1 MIPSGCGVQFLKMT
15 ARPLFPFAV
24 AGTLLLLPVAC
35 GTSKPATDL
44 QIRVHDSENARTYR
58 LSCEPDDG
66 TVPDPA
72 AACEALAARRGL
84 LVGGIGFGHPCPAGP
99 AWTEVVGSSRGKD
112 ISITF
117 SACNYVPGQAPEGDW
132 LNLVAYRSTGPNR
145 YGHASTNAPLQSV
158 ADRRHADRT
167 RASLQRRSIAL
178 GRQARRLY
186 RIREAELRTG
196 TLSLEAA
203 MRPDPLT
210 RRILQL
216 NALAEATRGGYP
228 HPSEARLYVG
238 DKKESRSFLVTVVV
252 GAGQVSMA
260 YEARSLRPTMW
271 GIGPRRPTNPHS
283 TPLLG

>member
-1 MIPSGCGVQFLKMT
+1 MT
-15 ARPLFPFAV
+15 ARPLFPFVV

-44 QIRVHDSENARTYR
+44 QIRVHDPEDNARTYR
-58 LSCEPDDG
+58 LSCKPDDG

-72 AACEALAARRGL
+72 AACKALAARRGL
-84 LVGGIGFGHPCPAGP
+84 LVGGIGFDHPCPAVP
-99 AWTEVVGSSRGKD
+99 WTEVVGSSRGKD

-117 SACNYVPGQAPEGDW
+117 SACNAVPGQADVGDW
-132 LNLVAYRSTGPNR
+132 LKLVAYRSTGPNR
-145 YGHASTNAPLQSV
+145 YGDASTNAPLQSV

-167 RASLQRRSIAL
+167 RASLQRRSMAL
-178 GRQARRLY
+178 GKQARRLY
-186 RIREAELRTG
+186 RIRETELRTG
-196 TLSLEAA
+196 KLSLEAA

-238 DKKESRSFLVTVVV
+238 GKKGSRSFIVTVFV
-252 GAGQVSMA
+252 GAGRVSMA
-260 YEARSLRPTMW
+260 YEPRSLRLRMW